1 MADEKRGHS
10 LASLLDLFARPES
23 ALRLDLAGWDG
34 VVRAGRT
41 ARLLATLRVRLETA
55 GMLEAVPA
63 PVRNHLDSEA
73 ALARFQRQAVL
84 WTLARVGAALEGI
97 EAPKVLLKGAAY
109 LVQGLPCAEGRL
121 VGDVDLLVPRDALP
135 EVEARLREAG
145 WQSKPLD
152 PYDER
157 YYRAWTHE
165 LPPLRHPEHALEL
178 DVHHTILPPLG
189 RLRPAPE
196 RLLEASRPVAGG
208 LWRVLAPADQVLHA
222 AAHLFH
228 DSDCGNRLRDLAD
241 LDSLLRGFG
250 AEPGFWE
257 ALQERAQVLGLG
269 RPLWYV
275 LHFAGRFLGTPMP
288 PGFAARIRGAV
299 PPAPVKWLMAPLIA
313 SVLPPPDPDRLPG
326 PGRRL
331 ARQVLLARAT
341 WLKLPLGLLVQHM
354 FVKARRSAAE
364 TANAP

>member
-1 MADEKRGHS
+1 MP
-10 LASLLDLFARPES
+10 LPPPIASLVTLLARPES
-23 ALRLDLAGWDG
+23 ALRLDLVAWDG
-34 VVRAGRT
+34 VVRVGRT
-41 ARLLATLRVRLETA
+41 ARLLAALRARLERA
-55 GMLEAVPA
+55 GMLEALPA

-84 WTLARVGAALEGI
+84 WTLARVEAALEGI
-97 EAPKVLLKGAAY
+97 EVPQVLLKGAAY
-109 LVQGLPCAEGRL
+109 LVQGLPCAQGRL
-121 VGDVDLLVPRDALP
+121 VGDVDLLVPRDALA

-152 PYDER
+152 AHDER
-157 YYRAWTHE
+157 YYRQWTHE

-189 RLRPAPE
+189 KLRPPPE
-196 RLLEASRPVAGG
+196 RLLDAARPVPGSR
-208 LWRVLAPADQVLHA
+208 WRVLAPADQVLHA

-228 DSDCGNRLRDLAD
+228 DSDCSNRLRDLAD

-250 AEPGFWE
+250 VEPGFWE

-269 RPLWYV
+269 RPLWYG
-275 LHFAGRFLGTPMP
+275 LHFAGRFFGTPVP
-288 PGFAARIRGAV
+288 RQLASQVQGAV
-299 PPAPVKWLMAPLIA
+299 PPAPVKWLVEPLIA

-331 ARQVLLARAT
+331 ARRVLLARAT

>member
-1 MADEKRGHS
+1 MTLSAAV
-10 LASLLDLFARPES
+10 ASLFHVLARPES
-23 ALRLDLAGWDG
+23 ASRLDLAAWDG

-41 ARLLATLRVRLETA
+41 ARLLATLRARLERA

-63 PVRNHLDSEA
+63 PVRNHLDSDA

-84 WTLARVGAALEGI
+84 WTLARVEAALEGI

-121 VGDVDLLVPRDALP
+121 VGDVDLLVPRAALP
-135 EVEARLREAG
+135 EVEARLREEG
-145 WQSKPLD
+145 WQSKSLD

-189 RLRPAPE
+189 KLRPAPE
-196 RLLEASRPVAGG
+196 RLLAASCPVAGSP
-208 LWRVLAPADQVLHA
+208 WRVLAPADQVLHA

-228 DSDCGNRLRDLAD
+228 DSDCGNRLRDLVD
-241 LDSLLRGFG
+241 LDSLVRGFG
-250 AEPGFWE
+250 AGPGFWE
-257 ALQERAQVLGLG
+257 ALQERAHVLGLG
-269 RPLWYV
+269 RPLWYG
-275 LHFAGRFLGTPMP
+275 LHFASRFFSTPMP
-288 PGFAARIRGAV
+288 PAFAGQIRGAM
-299 PPAPVKWLMAPLIA
+299 PPAPVRWLMTPLIA

-326 PGRRL
+326 PGRHL
-331 ARQVLLARAT
+331 ARRLLLARAT
-341 WLKLPLGLLVQHM
+341 WLKLPLGLLVQHL

-364 TANAP
+364 TVNVL